1 MTGLP
6 LPEQSV
12 TMNLSFTPEEEA
24 FRQEVQDFL
33 SDHLTPEL
41 RAYARRMTSVY
52 STKEVALEWQAI
64 LVKQGWAAPSWPVE
78 YGGTGWSVAE
88 RYIYDVEMARAGAPP
103 LSPMGIGMCGPAL
116 IGHGSQAQK
125 DHYLPRILSGEDFW
139 CQGYSEPH
147 AGSDLA
153 ALTMSAIEDG
163 DAFVCNGSKIWTT
176 HAHEANMMFC
186 LVRTDATGKPQQG
199 ITFLLIDMNSP
210 SVTIDP
216 ILMLSGEHIQ
226 NAVFFSDVRVPKAN
240 VIGKVN
246 EGWTVAKYLLEFE
259 RGGSAYGPRLLS
271 RLCAIRQSAHEEGG
285 LDPGFA
291 RKLSLAEADILALE
305 AAELQ
310 QMSVLA
316 GGGTP
321 GLKASMMKIRGT
333 ELSQHLTEL
342 AIELAG
348 TYAAPFQPQHLSPG
362 GPVPAAEC
370 LGLSRSVPETGP
382 ESALTVSS
390 KYFNDRA
397 GSIYAGSNE
406 IQRGILAKGQLE
418 L

>member
-1 MTGLP
+1 
-6 LPEQSV
+6 
-12 TMNLSFTPEEEA
+12 
-24 FRQEVQDFL
+24 
-33 SDHLTPEL
+33 
-41 RAYARRMTSVY
+41 
-52 STKEVALEWQAI
+52 
-64 LVKQGWAAPSWPVE
+64 
-78 YGGTGWSVAE
+78 
-88 RYIYDVEMARAGAPP
+88 MARAGAPP

-116 IGHGSQAQK
+116 IGHGSKAQK

-153 ALTMSAIEDG
+153 ALTMSAVEDG
-163 DAFVCNGSKIWTT
+163 DHYVCNGSKIWTT

-186 LVRTDATGKPQQG
+186 LVRTDSSGKQQQG
-199 ITFLLIDMNSP
+199 ITFILIDMTSP
-210 SVTIDP
+210 GVRVDP

-226 NAVFFSDVRVPKAN
+226 NAVFFTDVRVPKAN

-259 RGGSAYGPRLLS
+259 RGGSSYGPRLLA
-271 RLCAIRQSAHEEGG
+271 RLRSLRQIAAEEGL
-285 LDPGFA
+285 LDADFA
-291 RKLSLAEADILALE
+291 RKLSQAEAEAQTLE

-310 QMSVLA
+310 MMSELA

-342 AIELAG
+342 GLELAG
-348 TYAAPFQPQHLSPG
+348 AYAAPFQPHHTSPG
-362 GPVPAAEC
+362 GPVPGFDGANTP
-370 LGLSRSVPETGP
+370 LVGP
-382 ESALTVSS
+382 ESAVTVSA
-390 KYFNDRA
+390 KYLNDRA

-406 IQRGILAKGQLE
+406 IQRGILSKGQLG